1 MMRPSAI
8 LVFLACLVML
18 PARAHAQIDDTTWGI
33 TGGVSPQ
40 WSIPGDWLA
49 DLFDA
54 STLDVKGPE
63 FRVGVIRGTTNG
75 GEWGVSLI
83 HKRLSKESVFE
94 IEGTNDTLTVVADDA
109 EMIGVEVHRFFP
121 FARAGR
127 VQIGVNLGGGI
138 AQLRGF
144 VSGVQVG
151 PTSTNFTLP
160 FPEAFVVAGSEI
172 DWLPL
177 GRAEV
182 GAATL
187 IGERLKIRVSGGFN
201 MPGFQVV
208 SLSFSYLLGQDRKS
222 CVRHPFCCLRWSRQR
237 LAPRARCPVLRRS

>member
-1 MMRPSAI
+1 MKSGCAAALCLGCLLMMP
-8 LVFLACLVML
+8 V
-18 PARAHAQIDDTTWGI
+18 RADAQIDDTSWGI
-33 TGGVSPQ
+33 TGGVSPR
-40 WSIPGDWLA
+40 WSIPGTLFA

-63 FRVGVIRGTTNG
+63 FRVGIIRGTTLG

-83 HKRLSKESVFE
+83 HKRLSKESTIE
-94 IEGTNDTLTVVADDA
+94 IEGSNDLLTVIADDA
-109 EMIGVEVHRFFP
+109 ELIGVEVHRFFP

-144 VSGVQVG
+144 VTGVQLG
-151 PTSTNFTLP
+151 ATSSSFSLP
-160 FPEAFVVAGSEI
+160 FPEAFVVAGREI

-177 GRAEV
+177 GRAEL
-182 GAATL
+182 GAATI

-201 MPGFQVV
+201 MPGFQVI
-208 SLSFSYLLGQDRKS
+208 SFSFSYLLGQDR
-222 CVRHPFCCLRWSRQR
+222 
-237 LAPRARCPVLRRS
+237 

>member
-1 MMRPSAI
+1 MKSGCAAALCLGCLLMMP
-8 LVFLACLVML
+8 V
-18 PARAHAQIDDTTWGI
+18 RADAQIDDTSWGI
-33 TGGVSPQ
+33 TGGVSPR
-40 WSIPGDWLA
+40 WTIPGTLFA

-63 FRVGVIRGTTNG
+63 FRVGIIRGTTLG

-83 HKRLSKESVFE
+83 HKRLSKESTIE
-94 IEGTNDTLTVVADDA
+94 IEGSNDLLTVIADDA
-109 EMIGVEVHRFFP
+109 ELIGVEVHRFFP

-144 VSGVQVG
+144 VTGVQLG
-151 PTSTNFTLP
+151 ATSSSFSLP
-160 FPEAFVVAGSEI
+160 FPEAFVVAGREI

-177 GRAEV
+177 GRAEL
-182 GAATL
+182 GAATI

-201 MPGFQVV
+201 MPGFQII
-208 SLSFSYLLGQDRKS
+208 SLSFSYLLGQDR
-222 CVRHPFCCLRWSRQR
+222 
-237 LAPRARCPVLRRS
+237 

>member
-1 MMRPSAI
+1 M
-8 LVFLACLVML
+8 
-18 PARAHAQIDDTTWGI
+18 
-33 TGGVSPQ
+33 
-40 WSIPGDWLA
+40 PGTLFA

-63 FRVGVIRGTTNG
+63 FRVGIIRGTTLG

-83 HKRLSKESVFE
+83 HKRLSKESTIE
-94 IEGTNDTLTVVADDA
+94 IEGSNDLLTVIADDA
-109 EMIGVEVHRFFP
+109 ELIGVEVHRFFP

-144 VSGVQVG
+144 VTGVQLG
-151 PTSTNFTLP
+151 ATSSSFSLP
-160 FPEAFVVAGSEI
+160 FPEAFVVAGREI

-177 GRAEV
+177 GRAEL
-182 GAATL
+182 GAATI

-201 MPGFQVV
+201 MPGFQVI
-208 SLSFSYLLGQDRKS
+208 SLSFSYLLGQDR
-222 CVRHPFCCLRWSRQR
+222 
-237 LAPRARCPVLRRS
+237 